1 MKPVSN
7 RGRRLSAERIGRAE
21 KAMRARELALEDDVR
36 QAAECQP
43 RAGRHAGTLT
53 KMEALVLE
61 MIGLG
66 MTDAE
71 IAEAAGN
78 SKATA
83 KIHIRRIHDKLAIA
97 GMRRL
102 AVVATRLKAA

>member
-1 MKPVSN
+1 M
-7 RGRRLSAERIGRAE
+7 
-21 KAMRARELALEDDVR
+21 ELEEDVR
-36 QAAECQP
+36 RAAECQP

-61 MIGLG
+61 MIALG

-78 SKATA
+78 SMATA
-83 KIHIRRIHDKLAIA
+83 KVHIKRIHDKLAIA

-102 AVVATRLKAA
+102 AAVATRLKAG